1 MVHKVRS
8 THGCSLWSSIK
19 AGWDK
24 FTRHVKY
31 VVGALGDGNRV
42 QILHDAW
49 PLASEKFVT

>member
-1 MVHKVRS
+1 MVHRVRS

-19 AGWDK
+19 AGWDR

-42 QILHDAW
+42 QILRDAW
-49 PLASEKFVT
+49 PLASEKLVT